1 MSRTFSFW
9 FQVLRNWLRYLIYL
23 KNNQYKNCQKN
34 HISTV
39 CIAWKSALDE
49 FFCLGLFPAEPKG
62 EFYIFEYI
70 VSLLQKLQCQLG
82 SYLVIDMKS
91 IMGCISFQLL
101 MFLLT
106 THTHY
111 ATEALR
117 LWIDVISRQSYGLL
131 LQFYNSKNRVYCKAV
146 QLGCPVREVVFLKI
160 VLSVISIS
168 TGTESAKSTTQS
180 VRFYDLYLQWK
191 LRIYLGPTFK
201 G

>member
-106 THTHY
+106 THTHTMPQRHSDCGSTLY
-111 ATEALR
+111 HGKATA
-117 LWIDVISRQSYGLL
+117 
-131 LQFYNSKNRVYCKAV
+131 VYYSSITV
-146 QLGCPVREVVFLKI
+146 KI
-160 VLSVISIS
+160 GFI
-168 TGTESAKSTTQS
+168 AKQYSWDAQ
-180 VRFYDLYLQWK
+180 
-191 LRIYLGPTFK
+191 
-201 G
+201 